1 MKNETML
8 HEEIQGELEEL
19 SKLEVGSEKYKVAVD
34 GVAKLM
40 DRAIE
45 IDKINADTQEKVESR
60 EAEIDLKLKQLEED
74 KKDRKVRNGIA
85 IAGIG
90 IPAVVSIWGTLKT
103 LKFEEVG
110 TVTTLAGRE
119 HLRKIFNLFKK

>member
-8 HEEIQGELEEL
+8 HEEIQSELDEL
-19 SKLEVGSEKYKVAVD
+19 SKIEVGSEKYKVAVD

-45 IDKINADTQEKVESR
+45 IDKINADAQEKVESR

>member
-1 MKNETML
+1 MRNETML
-8 HEEIQGELEEL
+8 HEEIQSELEEL
-19 SKLEVGSEKYKVAVD
+19 SKIEVGSEKYKVAVD

-45 IDKINADTQEKVESR
+45 IDKLNADAQEKAESR
-60 EAEIDLKLKQLEED
+60 ETEIDLKMRQMDED
-74 KKDRKVRNGIA
+74 KKDRKVRNILTALSIGVP
-85 IAGIG
+85 AG
-90 IPAVVSIWGTLKT
+90 VSIWGTLKT

-110 TVTTLAGRE
+110 TVTTMAGRE

>member
-8 HEEIQGELEEL
+8 HEEIQSELDEL
-19 SKLEVGSEKYKVAVD
+19 SKIEVGSEKYKVAVD
-34 GVAKLM
+34 GVAKLI

-45 IDKINADTQEKVESR
+45 IDKINADAQEKVESR
-60 EAEIDLKLKQLEED
+60 ETEIDLKLKQLEED

>member
-8 HEEIQGELEEL
+8 HEEIQSELDEL
-19 SKLEVGSEKYKVAVD
+19 SKIEVGSEKYKVAVD

>member
-8 HEEIQGELEEL
+8 HEEIQSELEEL
-19 SKLEVGSEKYKVAVD
+19 SKIEVGSEKYKVAVD
-34 GVAKLM
+34 GVSKLM

-45 IDKINADTQEKVESR
+45 IDKLNADAQEKIESR
-60 EAEIDLKLKQLEED
+60 ETELNLKLKQMEED
-74 KKDRKVRNGIA
+74 KKDRKARNTIA
-85 IAGIG
+85 LVGIG
-90 IPAVVSIWGTLKT
+90 IPAAVSIWGTLKT

-110 TVTTLAGRE
+110 TVTTLAGKE

>member
-8 HEEIQGELEEL
+8 HEEIQSELDEL
-19 SKLEVGSEKYKVAVD
+19 RKIEVGSEKYKVAVD

-45 IDKINADTQEKVESR
+45 IDKINADAQEKVESR
-60 EAEIDLKLKQLEED
+60 EAEIDLKLKQLEAD
-74 KKDRKVRNGIA
+74 KKDQKVRNGIA

>member
-8 HEEIQGELEEL
+8 HEEIQSELEEL
-19 SKLEVGSEKYKVAVD
+19 SKIEVGSEKYKVAVD

-45 IDKINADTQEKVESR
+45 IDKLNADAQEKIESR
-60 EAEIDLKLKQLEED
+60 ETELDLKLKQMEED
-74 KKDRKVRNGIA
+74 KKDRRVRNTIA

-90 IPAVVSIWGTLKT
+90 IPAAVSIWGTLKT

-110 TVTTLAGRE
+110 TVTTLAGKE

>member
-19 SKLEVGSEKYKVAVD
+19 SKLEVGSEKYKVAVE
-34 GVAKLM
+34 GIAKLM

-45 IDKINADTQEKVESR
+45 IDKLNTDIQEKEESR
-60 EAEIDLKLKQLEED
+60 EIETDLKLKQMEED
-74 KKDRKVRNGIA
+74 KKDRKVRNILTA
-85 IAGIG
+85 LGIG
-90 IPAVVSIWGTLKT
+90 IPAGVSIWGTLKT

-110 TVTTLAGRE
+110 TVTSSAGRE
-119 HLRKIFNLFKK
+119 HIKKLFNLFKK

>member
-8 HEEIQGELEEL
+8 HEEIQSELDEL
-19 SKLEVGSEKYKVAVD
+19 SKIEVGSEKYKVAVD

-45 IDKINADTQEKVESR
+45 IDKINADAQEKVESR

-119 HLRKIFNLFKK
+119 HIRKIFNLFKK

>member
-8 HEEIQGELEEL
+8 HEEIQGELAEL

-85 IAGIG
+85 IASIG